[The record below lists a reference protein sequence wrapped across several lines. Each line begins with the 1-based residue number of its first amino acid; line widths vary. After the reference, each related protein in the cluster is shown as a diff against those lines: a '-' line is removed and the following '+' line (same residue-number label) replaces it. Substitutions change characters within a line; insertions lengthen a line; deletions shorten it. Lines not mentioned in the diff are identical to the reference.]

1 MDELFNTDLSTAN
14 AILASTVIPGS
25 IKVTTEIAELY
36 EKAQRNKSICKEMAY
51 KIQIAKETIEFLKL
65 HRDENE
71 ICSKKYDKLDSV
83 TKKMRGFILEI
94 SQQRNLISI
103 VKADNIRKRASDL
116 NEEFGSIVQ
125 LTKFSLIADLR
136 ARVYDNNKIIQNLS
150 EVTYVICKFYI

>member
-1 MDELFNTDLSTAN
+1 MDGFFNSELNNTAN
-14 AILASTVIPGS
+14 VILNGS
-25 IKVTTEIAELY
+25 IKLTGEIAELH

-71 ICSKKYDKLDSV
+71 IYSIKKYDKLDSV
-83 TKKMRGFILEI
+83 TKKMREFILEI
-94 SQQRNLISI
+94 SQQRNLINI

-136 ARVYDNNKIIQNLS
+136 ARADDNNKIIQNLS